1 MVRKA
6 KARQPVRHVQACQVC
21 DGSGRTLDEDYDPE
35 YGARIVPVPCEGCD
49 GTGWLADCAM
59 CGLAAVL
66 MMRPDALDEAEQLRP
81 VSRVVADRRPH
92 GLRAGRGDREH
103 LGVRGTVR
111 GAGA

>member
-49 GTGWLADCAM
+49 GTGWLADCAICDEPM
-59 CGLAAVL
+59 PLT
-66 MMRPDALDEAEQLRP
+66 EAEQNGYRCTAC
-81 VSRVVADRRPH
+81 VVAAEVGDAEAEMSRIRR
-92 GLRAGRGDREH
+92 L
-103 LGVRGTVR
+103 VS
-111 GAGA
+111 